1 MSEKPS
7 ISSFEALFDANPLS
21 MIIVQDLTKIVYCNK
36 TFIDVFG
43 YSLED
48 VQKME
53 ILDFVHK
60 DDIILIKDR
69 QKILLEGG
77 EPERRFTMR
86 FIHKDGSI
94 MLTQVTGDNIIF
106 NGKPARIIISA
117 NISAEPLINQSPELV
132 NALLDALTH
141 HTELGFWVDDLD
153 DHTMYINDR
162 LCEVLGYTFDE
173 IKDKSVT
180 DFLHPVS
187 QETYHQSI
195 ENRKEGTPTSSYE
208 LVLIDRLGRP
218 NTFRVIGSTL
228 YDSNSQPMASVGFF
242 ANIEPMKK
250 LSAIVSTLNKYALYS
265 RYKDLSTF
273 WNKVLDDI
281 LGIFYSDHGMV
292 FLDSEILAKKG
303 EFGFNFSP
311 TEILEDLTKKGDI
324 VSYIDTDCSHFFDS
338 AQSVILATMFLN
350 QQPAGFILI
359 GSEIDNL
366 YLPQDVDLFMTF
378 ANQITMNYEHHF
390 LYIESEEERE
400 YVSILLDILSHDFL
414 NANTSVHGY
423 LELLDQGLD
432 TQNIDKFKEFLSRSI
447 NVVERSE
454 RILQTV
460 QQLTKIQK
468 ERKAKRTLPLRP
480 ILENAIELQ
489 KTMFYPRK
497 IDVTFEC
504 PKKKVNVIAGDLL
517 QNVFENVI
525 NNAVKYTEEQD
536 VKLDIKCVS
545 VEIEELKLIEIRFTD
560 YGMGIPDDIKPRFF
574 KRLTRG
580 DHRFQEGSG
589 LGLYLAS
596 VILDTYNGEIRFSNR
611 VPDDHKKGTVVI
623 VQIPEG

>member
-1 MSEKPS
+1 MSDKPT
-7 ISSFEALFDANPLS
+7 ISSFDAYFDASPLS
-21 MIIVQDLTKIVYCNK
+21 IIIVQDLIKIVYCNK
-36 TFIDVFG
+36 TFIELSG
-43 YSLED
+43 YSPED
-48 VQKME
+48 VEKMD

-60 DDIILIKDR
+60 DDIPLIKDR
-69 QKILLEGG
+69 QKILLEGE
-77 EPERRFTMR
+77 EPPKQFTLRFM
-86 FIHKDGSI
+86 HKDGSI
-94 MLTQVTGDNIIF
+94 ILTKVTGANITY
-106 NGKPARIIISA
+106 NGKPSRIMTGA
-117 NISAEPLINQSPELV
+117 NISAEPLIDQSPELV
-132 NALLDALTH
+132 NALIDALTH

-153 DHTMYINDR
+153 DHTIYINER
-162 LCEVLGYTFDE
+162 LCDVLGYTFNE

-187 QETYHQSI
+187 QDTYHQSI
-195 ENRKEGTPTSSYE
+195 ENRKEGKPTSSYE
-208 LVLIDRLGRP
+208 LILIDRLGRP
-218 NTFRVIGSTL
+218 NTFRVIGSIL
-228 YDSNSQPMASVGFF
+228 YDANNQPMASVGFF

-250 LSAIVSTLNKYALYS
+250 LSTIVSTLNKYALYS
-265 RYKDLSTF
+265 RYKDLSSF
-273 WNKVLDDI
+273 WNKVVDDI
-281 LGIFYSDHGMV
+281 LGIFYSDHAMV
-292 FLDSEILAKKG
+292 FLDNEVLAKKG
-303 EFGFNFSP
+303 EFSLNFSP
-311 TEILEDLTKKGDI
+311 TDVLEDLTKKGDV
-324 VSYIDTDCSHFFDS
+324 VSCINTDCSHFFDS
-338 AQSVILATMFLN
+338 SQSVLLATMFLN

-359 GSEIDNL
+359 GSNIENL

-378 ANQITMNYEHHF
+378 VNQITMNYEHHF

-432 TQNIDKFKEFLSRSI
+432 TQNVDKFKEFLSRSI

-504 PKKKVNVIAGDLL
+504 PKKTNVIAGDLL

-536 VKLDIKCVS
+536 VKLDIECVS
-545 VEIEELKLIEIRFTD
+545 VEIDEARIMEIRFID
-560 YGMGIPDDIKPRFF
+560 YGIGIPDDIKPRFF
-574 KRLTRG
+574 RRLTRG

-589 LGLYLAS
+589 LGLYLAR

-611 VPDDHKKGTVVI
+611 VPDDHTKGTVVI
-623 VQIPEG
+623 IQILEG

>member
-1 MSEKPS
+1 MSDKPT
-7 ISSFEALFDANPLS
+7 ISSFEAIFDASPMS
-21 MIIVQDLTKIVYCNK
+21 IIIVQDLSKVVYCNK
-36 TFIDVFG
+36 TFTDLSG
-43 YSLED
+43 YTLEEAEKKD
-48 VQKME
+48 
-53 ILDFVHK
+53 IFDFVHK
-60 DDIILIKDR
+60 DDISLMKER
-69 QKILLEGG
+69 QKIRLEGG
-77 EPERRFTMR
+77 EPPKRFTTR
-86 FIHKDGSI
+86 FVHKDGSI
-94 MLTQVTGDNIIF
+94 LLTQVTGENIIF
-106 NGKPARIIISA
+106 NGRPALIMSGT
-117 NISAEPLINQSPELV
+117 NISAEPLIDQSPELV
-132 NALLDALTH
+132 NALLEALTH

-208 LVLIDRLGRP
+208 LILIDRLGRP

-228 YDSNSQPMASVGFF
+228 YDSNNQPMASVGFF

-250 LSAIVSTLNKYALYS
+250 LSTIVSTLNKYALYS
-265 RYKDLSTF
+265 RYKDLSSF
-273 WNKVLDDI
+273 WNKVIDDI

-292 FLDSEILAKKG
+292 FLDNEILATKG
-303 EFGFNFSP
+303 DFSLNFSP
-311 TEILEDLTKKGDI
+311 TDILEDLTKKGDL
-324 VSYIDTDCSHFFDS
+324 VSCIDSDCSHFFDG
-338 AQSVILATMFLN
+338 AQSVLLATLFLN
-350 QQPAGFILI
+350 QQPAGFLLV
-359 GSEIDNL
+359 GSDIEHL

-432 TQNIDKFKEFLSRSI
+432 TQNVEKFKEFLSRSI

-504 PKKKVNVIAGDLL
+504 PKKINVIAGDLL

-525 NNAVKYTEEQD
+525 NNAVKYTEVQD
-536 VKLDIKCVS
+536 VKLDIECVS
-545 VEIEELKLIEIRFTD
+545 IEIEESKLMEIKFTD
-560 YGMGIPDDIKPRFF
+560 YGIGIPDDIKPRFF
-574 KRLTRG
+574 RRLTRG

-589 LGLYLAS
+589 LGLYLAR

-611 VPDDHKKGTVVI
+611 VPDDYTKGTVVI
-623 VQIPEG
+623 IQIHEG

>member
-1 MSEKPS
+1 
-7 ISSFEALFDANPLS
+7 
-21 MIIVQDLTKIVYCNK
+21 
-36 TFIDVFG
+36 
-43 YSLED
+43 
-48 VQKME
+48 
-53 ILDFVHK
+53 
-60 DDIILIKDR
+60 
-69 QKILLEGG
+69 
-77 EPERRFTMR
+77 
-86 FIHKDGSI
+86 
-94 MLTQVTGDNIIF
+94 NIIF
-106 NGKPARIIISA
+106 NGRPALIMSGT
-117 NISAEPLINQSPELV
+117 NISAEPLIDQSPELV
-132 NALLDALTH
+132 NALLEALTH

-208 LVLIDRLGRP
+208 LILIDRLGRP

-228 YDSNSQPMASVGFF
+228 YDSNNQPMASVGFF

-250 LSAIVSTLNKYALYS
+250 LSTIVSTLNKYALYS
-265 RYKDLSTF
+265 RYKDLSSF
-273 WNKVLDDI
+273 WNKVIDDI

-292 FLDSEILAKKG
+292 FLDNEILATKG
-303 EFGFNFSP
+303 DFSLNFSP
-311 TEILEDLTKKGDI
+311 TDILEDLTKKGDL
-324 VSYIDTDCSHFFDS
+324 VSCIDSDCSHFFDG
-338 AQSVILATMFLN
+338 AQSVLLATLFLN
-350 QQPAGFILI
+350 QQPAGFLLV
-359 GSEIDNL
+359 GSDIEHL

-432 TQNIDKFKEFLSRSI
+432 TQNVEKFKEFLSRSI

-504 PKKKVNVIAGDLL
+504 PKKINVIAGDLL

-525 NNAVKYTEEQD
+525 NNAV
-536 VKLDIKCVS
+536 
-545 VEIEELKLIEIRFTD
+545 TD
-560 YGMGIPDDIKPRFF
+560 YGIGIPDDIKPRFF
-574 KRLTRG
+574 RRLTRG

-589 LGLYLAS
+589 LGLYLAR

-611 VPDDHKKGTVVI
+611 VPDDYTKGTVVI
-623 VQIPEG
+623 IQIHEG

>member
-1 MSEKPS
+1 MSDKPT
-7 ISSFEALFDANPLS
+7 ISSFEAIFDASPMS
-21 MIIVQDLTKIVYCNK
+21 IIIVQDLTKVVYCNK
-36 TFIDVFG
+36 TFIEVSG
-43 YSLED
+43 YSSED
-48 VQKME
+48 VQEME

-60 DDIILIKDR
+60 DDIVLIKDR
-69 QKILLEGG
+69 QKILLEGE

-86 FIHKDGSI
+86 FMHKDGSI
-94 MLTQVTGDNIIF
+94 ILTQVTGDNIIY
-106 NGKPARIIISA
+106 NGKPARIMTGA
-117 NISAEPLINQSPELV
+117 NISAQPLSDQSPELV
-132 NALLDALTH
+132 SALLDALTH

-153 DHTMYINDR
+153 DHTMYINER
-162 LCEVLGYTFDE
+162 LCEVLGYTYDE

-180 DFLHPVS
+180 DFLDPVS
-187 QETYHQSI
+187 HESYLQSI
-195 ENRKEGTPTSSYE
+195 ENRKKGTPTSSYE
-208 LVLIDRLGRP
+208 LILIDRLGRP

-228 YDSNSQPMASVGFF
+228 YDSNNQPMASVGFF

-250 LSAIVSTLNKYALYS
+250 LSTIVSTLNKYALYS
-265 RYKDLSTF
+265 RYKDLSSF
-273 WNKVLDDI
+273 WNKVVDDV
-281 LGIFYSDHGMV
+281 LSIFYSDHGMV
-292 FLDSEILAKKG
+292 FLDNEVLAKKG
-303 EFGFNFSP
+303 EFALNFSP
-311 TEILEDLTKKGDI
+311 TDVLEDLTKKGDI
-324 VSYIDTDCSHFFDS
+324 VSCLDTDCSHFFDG
-338 AQSVILATMFLN
+338 AQSVLLATMFLN

-359 GSEIDNL
+359 GSDIENL

-432 TQNIDKFKEFLSRSI
+432 TQNVEKFKEFLSRSI

-468 ERKAKRTLPLRP
+468 ERQAKRTLPLRP

-504 PKKKVNVIAGDLL
+504 PKKTNVIAGDLL

-525 NNAVKYTEEQD
+525 NNAVKYTEDQD
-536 VKLDIKCVS
+536 VKLDIDCIS
-545 VEIEELKLIEIRFTD
+545 VEIEESKLMEIRFTD

-574 KRLTRG
+574 RRLTRG

-589 LGLYLAS
+589 LGLYLAR

-611 VPDDHKKGTVVI
+611 VPDDYTKGTVVI
-623 VQIPEG
+623 IQIPEG

>member
-1 MSEKPS
+1 MSDKPT
-7 ISSFEALFDANPLS
+7 ISSFDAHFDASPLS
-21 MIIVQDLTKIVYCNK
+21 IIIVQDLIKIVYCNK
-36 TFIDVFG
+36 TFIELSG

-48 VQKME
+48 VEKME
-53 ILDFVHK
+53 ILNFIHK
-60 DDIILIKDR
+60 DDINLIKER
-69 QKILLEGG
+69 QKILLEGE
-77 EPERRFTMR
+77 EPPKQFTLRFL
-86 FIHKDGSI
+86 HKDGSI
-94 MLTQVTGDNIIF
+94 ILTQVTGANIVY
-106 NGKPARIIISA
+106 NGKPARIMTGV
-117 NISAEPLINQSPELV
+117 NISAEPLIDQSPELV
-132 NALLDALTH
+132 NALIDALTH

-153 DHTMYINDR
+153 DHTIYINDR
-162 LCEVLGYTFDE
+162 LCEVLGYTFEE

-187 QETYHQSI
+187 QDTYHQSI
-195 ENRKEGTPTSSYE
+195 ENRKDGKPTSSYE
-208 LVLIDRLGRP
+208 LILIDRLGRP
-218 NTFRVIGSTL
+218 NTFRVIGSIL
-228 YDSNSQPMASVGFF
+228 YDANNKPMASVGFF

-250 LSAIVSTLNKYALYS
+250 LSTIVSTLNKYALFS
-265 RYKDLSTF
+265 RYKDLSSF
-273 WNKVLDDI
+273 WNKVVEDI
-281 LGIFYSDHGMV
+281 LGIFYSDHGMI
-292 FLDSEILAKKG
+292 FLDNEVLAKKG
-303 EFGFNFSP
+303 EFNINFSP
-311 TEILEDLTKKGDI
+311 TEILEDLTKKGDM
-324 VSYIDTDCSHFFDS
+324 VSCIDTDCSHFFDG
-338 AQSVILATMFLN
+338 AQNVLLATMFLN

-359 GSEIDNL
+359 GSDIENL

-423 LELLDQGLD
+423 LELLDQDLD
-432 TQNIDKFKEFLSRSI
+432 TQNVDKFKEFLSRSI

-504 PKKKVNVIAGDLL
+504 PKKTNVIAGDLL

-536 VKLDIKCVS
+536 VKLDIECVS
-545 VEIEELKLIEIRFTD
+545 VEIDEARIMEIRFTD
-560 YGMGIPDDIKPRFF
+560 YGIGIPDDIKPRFF
-574 KRLTRG
+574 RRLTRG

-589 LGLYLAS
+589 LGLYLAR

-611 VPDDHKKGTVVI
+611 VPDDYTKGTEVI
-623 VQIPEG
+623 IQILEG

>member
-1 MSEKPS
+1 MSDKPT
-7 ISSFEALFDANPLS
+7 ISSFEAIFDASPMS
-21 MIIVQDLTKIVYCNK
+21 IIIVQDLTKVVYCNK
-36 TFIDVFG
+36 TFIEVSG
-43 YSLED
+43 YSSED
-48 VQKME
+48 IQEME

-60 DDIILIKDR
+60 DDIVLIKDR
-69 QKILLEGG
+69 QKILLEGE

-94 MLTQVTGDNIIF
+94 ILTQVTGDNIIY
-106 NGKPARIIISA
+106 NGKPARIMTGA
-117 NISAEPLINQSPELV
+117 NISAQPLSDQSPELV

-153 DHTMYINDR
+153 DHTMYINER
-162 LCEVLGYTFDE
+162 LCEVLGYTYDE

-180 DFLHPVS
+180 DFLDPVS
-187 QETYHQSI
+187 HESYLQSI
-195 ENRKEGTPTSSYE
+195 ENRKKGTPTSSYE
-208 LVLIDRLGRP
+208 LILIDRLGRP

-228 YDSNSQPMASVGFF
+228 YDSNNQPMASVGFF

-250 LSAIVSTLNKYALYS
+250 LSTIVSTLNKYALYS
-265 RYKDLSTF
+265 RYKDLSSF
-273 WNKVLDDI
+273 WNKVVDDV
-281 LGIFYSDHGMV
+281 LSIFYSDHGMV
-292 FLDSEILAKKG
+292 FLDNEVLAKKG
-303 EFGFNFSP
+303 EFALNFSP
-311 TEILEDLTKKGDI
+311 TDVLEDLTKKGDI
-324 VSYIDTDCSHFFDS
+324 VSCLDTDCSHFFDG
-338 AQSVILATMFLN
+338 AQSVLLATMFLN

-359 GSEIDNL
+359 GSDIENL

-432 TQNIDKFKEFLSRSI
+432 TQNVEKFKEFLSRSI

-480 ILENAIELQ
+480 TLENAIELQ

-504 PKKKVNVIAGDLL
+504 PKKINVIAGDLL

-525 NNAVKYTEEQD
+525 NNSVKYTEEED
-536 VKLDIKCVS
+536 VKLDIECVS
-545 VEIEELKLIEIRFTD
+545 VEVDESKIMEIRFTD
-560 YGMGIPDDIKPRFF
+560 FGMGIPDDIKPRFF
-574 KRLTRG
+574 RRLTRG

-589 LGLYLAS
+589 LGLYLAR
-596 VILDTYNGEIRFSNR
+596 VILDTYNGDIRFSNR
-611 VPDDHKKGTVVI
+611 VPDDYTKGTVVI
-623 VQIPEG
+623 IQIPEG

>member
-1 MSEKPS
+1 
-7 ISSFEALFDANPLS
+7 
-21 MIIVQDLTKIVYCNK
+21 
-36 TFIDVFG
+36 
-43 YSLED
+43 
-48 VQKME
+48 
-53 ILDFVHK
+53 
-60 DDIILIKDR
+60 
-69 QKILLEGG
+69 
-77 EPERRFTMR
+77 
-86 FIHKDGSI
+86 HKDGSI
-94 MLTQVTGDNIIF
+94 ILTQVTGANIVY
-106 NGKPARIIISA
+106 NGKPARIMTGV
-117 NISAEPLINQSPELV
+117 NISAEPLIDQSPELV
-132 NALLDALTH
+132 NALIDALTH

-153 DHTMYINDR
+153 DHTIYINDR
-162 LCEVLGYTFDE
+162 LCEVLGYTFEE

-187 QETYHQSI
+187 QDTYHQSI
-195 ENRKEGTPTSSYE
+195 ENRKDGKPTSSYE
-208 LVLIDRLGRP
+208 LILIDRLGRP
-218 NTFRVIGSTL
+218 NTFRVIGSIL
-228 YDSNSQPMASVGFF
+228 YDANNKPMASVGFF

-250 LSAIVSTLNKYALYS
+250 LSTIVSTLNKYALFS
-265 RYKDLSTF
+265 RYKDLSSF
-273 WNKVLDDI
+273 WNKVVEDI
-281 LGIFYSDHGMV
+281 LGIFYSDHGMI
-292 FLDSEILAKKG
+292 FLDNEVLAKKG
-303 EFGFNFSP
+303 EFNINFSP
-311 TEILEDLTKKGDI
+311 TEILEDLTKKGDM
-324 VSYIDTDCSHFFDS
+324 VSCIDTDCSHFFDG
-338 AQSVILATMFLN
+338 AQNVLLATMFLN

-359 GSEIDNL
+359 GSDIENL

-423 LELLDQGLD
+423 LELLDQDLD
-432 TQNIDKFKEFLSRSI
+432 TQNVDKFKEFLSRSI

-504 PKKKVNVIAGDLL
+504 PKKTNVIAGDLL

-536 VKLDIKCVS
+536 VKLDIECVS
-545 VEIEELKLIEIRFTD
+545 VEIDEARIMEIRFTD
-560 YGMGIPDDIKPRFF
+560 YGIGIPDDIKPRFF
-574 KRLTRG
+574 RRLTRG

-589 LGLYLAS
+589 LGLYLAR

-611 VPDDHKKGTVVI
+611 VPDDYTKGTEVI
-623 VQIPEG
+623 IQILEG